1 MSSFSRSRPRRLR
14 VWCPAIKNAHINT
27 PEAGELYYPAP
38 MVVNAAVQPGAIR
51 MRINDAGVGIK
62 LVAVAYY
69 HHEICHPE
77 IKRLLPREVSCRCF
91 YSLAAGR
98 AVAGEERKRRDTA
111 GDTGIARC

>member
-1 MSSFSRSRPRRLR
+1 MQALEKSLSPLHT
-14 VWCPAIKNAHINT
+14 N
-27 PEAGELYYPAP
+27 
-38 MVVNAAVQPGAIR
+38 
-51 MRINDAGVGIK
+51 
-62 LVAVAYY
+62 